1 MTITTEDIIAWAKA
15 RIIAIG
21 AVCAALLAIAGA
33 WALLDPNFA
42 TESFVAQAQEETLE
56 KVDDKIRTG
65 SDIQIQLGNK
75 VYGDTIRGLNRE
87 LRQIQREQR
96 QFDIDIPQYLID
108 AEDDILEEIDDEQ
121 DELNAIREKL
131 KKRIE

>member
-1 MTITTEDIIAWAKA
+1 MTIATEDIIAWAKA

-33 WALLDPNFA
+33 WTLLNPNFA

-56 KVDDKIRTG
+56 IVDDKLQSTN
-65 SDIQIQLGNK
+65 DIQIQLGNK
-75 VYGDTIRGLNRE
+75 VYGDTIRGYERE
-87 LRQIQREQR
+87 LRQVQREQR
-96 QFDIDIPQYLID
+96 QHDNDIPQDLID
-108 AEDDILEEIDDEQ
+108 AEDDILEDIANEKLL
-121 DELNAIREKL
+121 LNEMREKL